1 MQQIAEIEKL
11 KNNRLSGQKDGRQK
25 NGGPRKG
32 AGRPKHSKNAATVS
46 REEALRQFRSKVAAA
61 ADQLFITQ
69 FNMARGEQFLFHVKT
84 VGKGAKARRETV
96 IVTDV
101 EMIKLYLM
109 DELDNSD
116 EDYYFISTKAANNQA
131 LDSLLN
137 RTFGTAQQSID
148 LTSDSKPL
156 PTPIYGG
163 LSVADRPATGS
174 RRD

>member
-1 MQQIAEIEKL
+1 MKTNLEKL
-11 KNNRLSGQKDGRQK
+11 EDNQNKPSPNHGGARPGSG
-25 NGGPRKG
+25 RKKG
-32 AGRPKHSKNAATVS
+32 SKNAATIS
-46 REEALRQFRSKVAAA
+46 REEALRRFRENVAKV

-69 FNMARGEQFLFHVKT
+69 LSLARGERFLYHVKW
-84 VGKGAKARRETV
+84 VGKGAKRRK
-96 IVTDV
+96 DV
-101 EMIKLYLM
+101 AMVSDPEIIKLYLL
-109 DELDNSD
+109 DELKDDDDN
-116 EDYYFISTKAANNQA
+116 YYYLTTRPANNQA

-137 RTFGTAQQSID
+137 RAFGTAQQSID